1 MKISKILEEEVADLL
16 DFLDSP
22 ARAAT
27 DQFEVVESRL
37 DSFRFFLRTINGL
50 APDSLPA
57 IQEWFRKQT
66 EPWFSRSAMMSRAR
80 SWPEGYPGDYRTLE
94 AVYANEPSGGGIGL
108 QLDRYFLSRTLAVAV
123 RSRCRHLSRLLID
136 RAAVESGPA
145 AWLNLACGS
154 CRELLP
160 VPPPTNT
167 RRIFCVDSDANA
179 LGYAQRLLV
188 DHDLGELQPL
198 VENAYRFTK
207 AQRNIKRFGE
217 FTTIYS
223 AGLFD
228 YLPSGSLSSLLGGL
242 YQSLASGGVLIAPFK
257 DCTRYETF
265 DYHWLVCWNY
275 FLQRDEAELRS
286 IFTAAG
292 IPDSSVNVER
302 DDTGVLLFFTI
313 IK

>member
-136 RAAVESGPA
+136 RAA
-145 AWLNLACGS
+145 
-154 CRELLP
+154 
-160 VPPPTNT
+160 
-167 RRIFCVDSDANA
+167 
-179 LGYAQRLLV
+179 
-188 DHDLGELQPL
+188 
-198 VENAYRFTK
+198 
-207 AQRNIKRFGE
+207 
-217 FTTIYS
+217 
-223 AGLFD
+223 
-228 YLPSGSLSSLLGGL
+228 
-242 YQSLASGGVLIAPFK
+242 AS
-257 DCTRYETF
+257 R
-265 DYHWLVCWNY
+265 
-275 FLQRDEAELRS
+275 
-286 IFTAAG
+286 
-292 IPDSSVNVER
+292 
-302 DDTGVLLFFTI
+302 
-313 IK
+313 